1 METKK
6 YTGKSV
12 ISGVFDCLCNEY
24 FTLIKA
30 DDSLYELL
38 GYTKEEF
45 KELFN
50 DQLLSSIYEEERIQI
65 NKEIRRQVEQHG
77 VFMYEN
83 RLICKNNIL
92 KWVWISAQFMID
104 DTGTPY
110 YHCIFHDITE
120 NKANEEA
127 LTISKQRLDFIL
139 SQTQDIIFEY
149 DCALNQIYYS
159 DNLEKKFGYTIP
171 AKGFPDSMFKTNIIY
186 EEDILPLRNG
196 FQSIIGGKNEMQ
208 CEYRLKYRNKGYRWV
223 HAQAI
228 ALRDSDGNLIKI
240 IGVITD
246 IHDQK
251 QEILKSRQE
260 AALDPLTGLFNR
272 RECIR
277 SIENYIAVTDA
288 LFAFILI
295 DIDDFKMINDVYG
308 HSKGDFTLRRISE
321 ELSSVIRKNDII
333 ARIGGDE
340 FVICLMNLPNIQVAI
355 DKVERIQDIFGESL
369 KEAFG
374 FKINCS
380 IGISFYPNDGLDF
393 ASLLEHADLALY
405 EAKKAGKDRYRLYQ
419 DKETKKDF
427 IITPQR
433 YMKKTFH
440 DRIIEYVLQ
449 RLLEEP
455 NKEKVIPFLLEMM
468 LRAFDCDRITIYE
481 RHGASYSK
489 SFQYVNDP
497 IFVIHEQKLSLADD
511 LIHQM
516 TSGNKFLA
524 YENVQTIEDEKIKNW
539 FLDRST
545 ISSIVYYTK
554 DIKNTNILIL
564 YEDCHS
570 TRTPS
575 GEIRY
580 TILMVSELLQLFF
593 QHHLA

>member
-1 METKK
+1 MDIEISTV
-6 YTGKSV
+6 KSN
-12 ISGVFDCLCNEY
+12 IGGVFDCQCNTF

-45 KELFN
+45 KDLFN
-50 DQLLSSIYEEERIQI
+50 NQLLFSIYEEERAQI
-65 NKEIRRQVEQHG
+65 SKEIRSQVEQNG

-83 RLICKNNIL
+83 RLVCKGNIL
-92 KWVWISAQFMID
+92 KWVWISAQLMRD
-104 DTGTPY
+104 DHGECY
-110 YHCIFHDITE
+110 YHCIFHDITDNKTNE
-120 NKANEEA
+120 NT
-127 LTISKQRLDFIL
+127 LMISQQRLDFIL

-149 DCALNQIYYS
+149 DCALHKIYYS

-186 EEDILPLRNG
+186 EEDVLPLRNG
-196 FQSIIGGKNEMQ
+196 FQSIIAGKNEMQ

-223 HAQAI
+223 HVKAT
-228 ALRDSDGNLIKI
+228 ALRDNDNRLIKI

-277 SIENYIAVTDA
+277 CIENYISVTDA

-295 DIDDFKMINDVYG
+295 DVDDFKMINDVYG
-308 HSKGDFTLRRISE
+308 HAKGDFTLTKMSE
-321 ELSSVIRKNDII
+321 ELTSVIRKNDII

-340 FVICLMNLPNIQVAI
+340 FVICLMNLPNTQVAI

-369 KEAFG
+369 REAFG

-380 IGISFYPNDGLDF
+380 IGISFYPKDGLDF
-393 ASLLEHADLALY
+393 TSLLESADIALY
-405 EAKKAGKDRYRLYQ
+405 EAKKDGKGRYRIYQ
-419 DKETKKDF
+419 DSGTKNAYN
-427 IITPQR
+427 ILPQR
-433 YMKKTFH
+433 YMQKTFH

-455 NKEKVIPFLLEMM
+455 NKETVIPSLLEMM
-468 LRAFDCDRITIYE
+468 ARAFDCDRITIYE
-481 RHGASYSK
+481 LHNSSYDK
-489 SFQYVNDP
+489 SFQYIRENL
-497 IFVIHEQKLSLADD
+497 FALEEEKLTLADV
-511 LIHQM
+511 LINKV

-524 YENVQTIEDEKIKNW
+524 YENVQMIDDEKIKTW
-539 FLDRST
+539 FLDRKT
-545 ISSIVYYTK
+545 ISSIIYYTK
-554 DIKNTNILIL
+554 DIEKTNILIL

-580 TILMVSELLQLFF
+580 TIMMVSELLQLFF
-593 QHHLA
+593 QP

>member
-1 METKK
+1 MEIDISTV
-6 YTGKSV
+6 KSN
-12 ISGVFDCLCNEY
+12 IGGVFDCQCNTF

-30 DDSLYELL
+30 DNSLYELL

-50 DQLLSSIYEEERIQI
+50 NQLLFSIYEEERTKISQ
-65 NKEIRRQVEQHG
+65 EIRSQVEQNG

-83 RLICKNNIL
+83 RLICKGNIL
-92 KWVWISAQFMID
+92 KWVWISAQLMND
-104 DTGTPY
+104 DFGEY

-120 NKANEEA
+120 NKANENT
-127 LTISKQRLDFIL
+127 LMISQQRLDFIL
-139 SQTQDIIFEY
+139 SQTHDIIFEY
-149 DCALNQIYYS
+149 DCAVNEIYYS
-159 DNLEKKFGYTIP
+159 DNLEKKFGYAIP

-196 FQSIIGGKNEMQ
+196 FQSIISGRNEMQ

-223 HAQAI
+223 HVQAT
-228 ALRDSDGNLIKI
+228 ALRDNDNRLIKI
-240 IGVITD
+240 IGIITD

-277 SIENYIAVTDA
+277 CIENYISVTDA

-295 DIDDFKMINDVYG
+295 DVDDFKMINDVYG
-308 HSKGDFTLRRISE
+308 HSKGDHTLRKMSE
-321 ELSSVIRKNDII
+321 ELTSVIRKNDII

-340 FVICLMNLPNIQVAI
+340 FVICLMDLPNTQVAI
-355 DKVERIQDIFGESL
+355 DKAERIQDIFGERL
-369 KEAFG
+369 KEVFG

-380 IGISFYPNDGLDF
+380 IGISFYPKDGLDF
-393 ASLLEHADLALY
+393 TSLLECADIALY
-405 EAKKAGKDRYRLYQ
+405 EAKKDGKGRYRIYQ
-419 DKETKKDF
+419 DSKAQNAYN
-427 IITPQR
+427 ILPQR
-433 YMKKTFH
+433 YMQKTFH

-449 RLLEEP
+449 CLLEESNP
-455 NKEKVIPFLLEMM
+455 EIVIPILLEMM
-468 LRAFDCDRITIYE
+468 ARVFDCDRITIYE
-481 RHGASYSK
+481 RHDSSYYK
-489 SFQYVNDP
+489 NFQYIKEDY
-497 IFVIHEQKLSLADD
+497 FALEEEKLILADD
-511 LIHQM
+511 LINKI

-524 YENVQTIEDEKIKNW
+524 YENVQVIDDDKIKSW
-539 FLDRST
+539 FLERNT
-545 ISSIVYYTK
+545 ISSIIYYTK
-554 DIKNTNILIL
+554 DIEETNIVIL

-580 TILMVSELLQLFF
+580 TIMMVSQLLQLFF
-593 QHHLA
+593 QS